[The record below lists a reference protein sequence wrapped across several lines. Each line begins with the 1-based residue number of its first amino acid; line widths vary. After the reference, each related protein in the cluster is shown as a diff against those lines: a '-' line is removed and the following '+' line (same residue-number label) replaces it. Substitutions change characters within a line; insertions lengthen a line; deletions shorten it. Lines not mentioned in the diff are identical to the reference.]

1 MKWLYF
7 LFVLLTFLNR
17 TTAQNND
24 LSDIYTRLPELNDDT
39 LKLKLLYQ
47 IAETEPNALKSEPY
61 HKKGLEICFRLLES
75 GNNAKI
81 KVAMIYLPKF
91 IINEGYFATL
101 HKNNAYA
108 LKYTFYAQELA
119 LRTGD
124 SVVLELAYNNIAC
137 ILIRTKEKD
146 ISFKY
151 FDTALVLSEK
161 LKNYGEIAN
170 VINSALTSY
179 DYDQDMESRLQ
190 LVKKGLNYLT
200 KYENRSSI
208 AEIYN
213 NLGLLQFLNND
224 SVSAK
229 VSFDKALA
237 IAKDLENPDFEI
249 TTYFY
254 LGRMYNHF
262 NLLNK
267 SENFYLIGYNLA
279 ISNKD
284 VAFQDKF
291 SYDMAKLYQRMGKK
305 NLADKYAK
313 GRVIDTTVASGN
325 NPNLLSVNLAE
336 FYQQK
341 RLFADSVFKLGR
353 FNGTQDVSVPGASRW
368 LYIIAGSI
376 VLCVLFWWLK
386 NRMV

>member
-17 TTAQNND
+17 TTAQNDD
-24 LSDIYTRLPELNDDT
+24 LSDIYARLPELNDDT

-75 GNNAKI
+75 GNTAKI
-81 KVAMIYLPKF
+81 KVAMFYLPKF

-179 DYDQDMESRLQ
+179 DCDQDMESRLQ

-279 ISNKD
+279 VSNKD

-305 NLADKYAK
+305 NLAYKYAK
-313 GRVIDTTVASGN
+313 GRVIDTTVVLSN
-325 NPNLLSVNLAE
+325 NTGLLSVNLAE
-336 FYQQK
+336 FYRQK

-353 FNGTQDVSVPGASRW
+353 FNGTQDVSVPGASIW

-386 NRMV
+386 NRTV